1 MTEELPDFKD
11 LSESQKNKLIFEL
24 SHSAD
29 DYVSEEETS
38 KPEIYIPG
46 NHYVEYSDGCQE
58 LKVNT
63 HNFVMRI
70 LNHFPRNTF
79 YKRDDM
85 PVELIE
91 SNGKKI
97 IRPIQKNRM
106 RIIVDSK
113 IDLIS
118 SSYNSK
124 KEEIIKTNKYCNKDN
139 AELILSHIPHSESVN
154 RIDILTNYPVYT
166 SKWKLSPPGYHNYI
180 YYDASKELFDVPHK
194 YDRKILDDLLVD
206 FPFAEEFDKI
216 NFISLLLTPLIRPAI
231 RGNVPMFLIRSSLPR
246 TGKTKLAENVLGIIY
261 YGDDAPAMQLAG
273 SEDERKKCIFAMLL
287 RGDTICHLDNISDYL
302 DSAVLSSLITAKT
315 IQDRVLGMSKMINV
329 PNTVTLVAT
338 GNNPRATSE
347 IVKRTVPITLQPK
360 TDAPEL
366 RDDFIHPD
374 LRKYIF
380 ANRRRI
386 YGCLIGMVEEWKAAG
401 MPKGKLKMGG
411 FEDWIESVSGI
422 FDVLKIKGFLDN
434 WNEFLQE
441 ADPENNELKEFIKE
455 WAEKYYTVPK
465 TTTELLELAE
475 EHELFNDVLAFAT
488 SDRGK
493 QTIFGRKVLNK
504 YLKAPVGDWQIM
516 RGQKNTYFLK
526 NNNSTEVPF

>member
-1 MTEELPDFKD
+1 MVKKPIDLSGMTEN
-11 LSESQKNKLIFEL
+11 QQNRLISEL
-24 SHSAD
+24 SHSTD
-29 DYVSEEETS
+29 DYIPEETNI

-46 NHYVEYSDGCQE
+46 NHFVKYDNDCQS
-58 LKVNT
+58 LKINT
-63 HNFVMRI
+63 HDFVRKI
-70 LNHFPRNTF
+70 LNAFPRNTF
-79 YKRDDM
+79 YTRDDL

-91 SNGKKI
+91 SNGKKS

-118 SSYNSK
+118 SSYIPKEK
-124 KEEIIKTNKYCNKDN
+124 KIVKTYKHCNKDN
-139 AELILSHIPHSESVN
+139 AELVLSYAPHSKSIN

-166 SKWKLSPPGYHNYI
+166 SQWELSPPGYHNNT
-180 YYDASKELFDVPHK
+180 YYDACPTLFDVPPK
-194 YDRKILDDLLVD
+194 YDKRILDELLID

-216 NFISLLLTPLIRPAI
+216 NFLSLLITPLIRSAL

-261 YGDDAPAMQLAG
+261 YGDDAPAMQFAG
-273 SEDERKKCIFAMLL
+273 TEEERKKCIFAMLL

-329 PNTVTLVAT
+329 PNMVTLVAT
-338 GNNPRATSE
+338 GNNPRATGE
-347 IVKRTVPITLQPK
+347 IIKRTVPITLQPK
-360 TDAPEL
+360 TDKPEL

-386 YGCLIGMVEEWKAAG
+386 YGCLIGMVEKWKIAG
-401 MPKGKLKMGG
+401 KPSGKLKMGG

-422 FDVLKIKGFLDN
+422 FDVVGIEGFLDN
-434 WNEFLQE
+434 WDDFLQE
-441 ADPENNELKEFIKE
+441 ADPETNELREFVDE
-455 WAEKYYTVPK
+455 WAKEYYTTAK
-465 TTTELLELAE
+465 TTTELLKVAE
-475 EHELFNDVLAFAT
+475 DNDLFNDLLSFAT

-493 QTIFGRKVLNK
+493 QTVFGRKVLNK

-516 RGQKNTYFLK
+516 KGSKNKYYLK
-526 NNNSTEVPF
+526 NNKSAEIPF